1 MVSLRK
7 TVRKRVLCLDE
18 LAVARILQMAE
29 GTIAAQRAYRSSAR
43 GIRVRPTMP
52 ILEIF
57 KQTIAALWHTKLRSF
72 LTMFG
77 IVWGIMSVILLVG
90 LGIGF
95 GIDQANRMKSIG
107 KTAMPWQGYAA
118 GRNISLTVDDA
129 LAIQQGAPLVK
140 NVSPELRRTVS
151 EVSPWNAA
159 SRAVRGVWP
168 AYQEFRSLHIDQ
180 GRRMTAQDETDGARV
195 VILGAESNRQLFPG
209 KPSIGETLS
218 ISGYPYTVIGI
229 LASKEQNGSYGSGP
243 DNSQLFVPFSAMERD
258 FPPDNKDDFPGIVS
272 NIVVQPV
279 SPAVHVAA
287 LREVRQILSER
298 HHFDPADLDAVWVW
312 DTLEGAEMLANIFKA
327 MTIFFAAVALL
338 TLALGGIG
346 VMNIM
351 LVAVSERT
359 REIGVRKALGATA
372 VDIRRQFIAESAII
386 TLVSGALG
394 MACGLGIIAALRL
407 LPLPDILPHPIV
419 SATAIIASLV
429 TLAAITLT
437 AGTYPALRA
446 ARLTPIE
453 CLRTD

>member
-1 MVSLRK
+1 
-7 TVRKRVLCLDE
+7 
-18 LAVARILQMAE
+18 
-29 GTIAAQRAYRSSAR
+29 
-43 GIRVRPTMP
+43 MP

-57 KQTIAALWHTKLRSF
+57 RQTIAALWDTKLRSF

-77 IVWGIMSVILLVG
+77 IIWGISSVILLVG

-95 GIDQANRMKSIG
+95 GIDQRNHLKTIGTDIAICFGG
-107 KTAMPWQGYAA
+107 KTAMPFGGYAA
-118 GRNISLTVDDA
+118 GRDVSLTVSDA
-129 LAIQQGAPLVK
+129 IAIQQGAPLVK

-151 EVSPWNAA
+151 EVSRWNAA

-168 AYQEFRSLHIDQ
+168 EYQNFRSLQVEQ
-180 GRRMTAQDETDGARV
+180 GRLMTAEDETNGARV
-195 VILGAESNRQLFPG
+195 VILGAETNRQLFPG
-209 KPSIGETLS
+209 KPAIGEVLT
-218 ISGYPYTVIGI
+218 IAGYPYNVIGI
-229 LASKEQNGSYGSGP
+229 LASKQQNGSYGSGP
-243 DNSQLFVPFSAMERD
+243 DNSQLFVPFASMERD
-258 FPPDNKDDFPGIVS
+258 FPPDEKGDFPGYVN

-279 SPAVHVAA
+279 SPAEHIAA
-287 LREVRQILSER
+287 LHEVRHVLGER
-298 HHFDPADLDAVWVW
+298 HHFDPTDLDALWVW
-312 DTLEGAEMLANIFKA
+312 DTLEGAQFTDNIFRA

-372 VDIRRQFIAESAII
+372 MDIRRQFLVESAII

-394 MACGLGIIAALRL
+394 LLCGVGIIVALRL
-407 LPLPDILPHPIV
+407 LPLPEFLPHPVI
-419 SATAIIASLV
+419 SATAIISSLI
-429 TLAAITLT
+429 TLAAITVT

-446 ARLTPIE
+446 ANLTPIE